1 MNLHEIS
8 FYYQYIVGG
17 VVFLVC
23 LGLALASGE
32 LSLRTVE
39 GRRYF
44 VILVGGFAL
53 YVGLHG
59 LSVFVWP
66 YR

>member
-1 MNLHEIS
+1 MNLHEVS

-17 VVFLVC
+17 IVFAIC
-23 LGLALASGE
+23 MILALASGE
-32 LSLRTVE
+32 LSLRTSE

-44 VILVGGFAL
+44 AILVGGFAL
-53 YVGLHG
+53 YIGVHG